1 MDVERRL
8 AWKVPPLPRTRW
20 VLVGGAIAIALLG
33 FGFARL
39 LTASSGND
47 REAAPAMVPEQTK
60 VAALGRLEPRGEV
73 LNLSGP
79 TGERLGRLL
88 VKQGDWVH
96 RGAALAYLEIH
107 AERQAERDLAAS
119 ELAEAE
125 AKLGAETDLG
135 QARVEEAQARLG
147 QISQPKAYEIA
158 AQQATIRQLEADFQM
173 ASDDLARFQSLF
185 AEGAIAQ
192 QELDRQNSQSRQAW
206 ERLNNARSTLTRLE
220 QTRDTDLVN
229 AQAQLRAAR
238 ANSQVS
244 QLEVAVESARQ
255 NLALAE
261 ARLAR
266 TVIRAPRAGRI
277 LQITVREGEA
287 IATDGAI
294 LDLGDTRQMY
304 AVAEVYES
312 NVGKVALGQP
322 VTVTSR
328 NGAFDRELTGTVA
341 QMGWQIFKN
350 DVLDDDPAANA
361 DARVM
366 EVKIHLDDS
375 EVVAAMTNLQVDV
388 RIDVAGRSREAKPAA
403 NTTAER

>member
-1 MDVERRL
+1 
-8 AWKVPPLPRTRW
+8 